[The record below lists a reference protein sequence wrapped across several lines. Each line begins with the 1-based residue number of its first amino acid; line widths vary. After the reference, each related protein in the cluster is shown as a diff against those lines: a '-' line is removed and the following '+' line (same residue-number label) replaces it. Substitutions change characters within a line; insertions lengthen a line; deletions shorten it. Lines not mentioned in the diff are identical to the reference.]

1 MQRITVTIDDE
12 LAQEIDKLAQ
22 ARGYQNRSEAV
33 RDLVRAGIVQTEP
46 RTSGGVSS
54 SCVATLT
61 YVYDQGMRD
70 LPKRLGAA
78 FRNHHDLPV
87 ATMRVAL
94 DHDSC
99 MEVSVLRGATARVE
113 RFAQSVIA
121 ERGVRHGRVM
131 IVPAAIGEERHA
143 HGGGQAHV
151 HQHIR
156 VG

>member
-22 ARGYQNRSEAV
+22 ERGYQNRSEAV
-33 RDLVRAGIVQTEP
+33 RDLVRAGIVQTE
-46 RTSGGVSS
+46 SGGRGSS
-54 SCVATLT
+54 SCIATLT

-70 LPKRLGAA
+70 LPKRLGAT
-78 FRNHHDLPV
+78 FRDHHDLPV

-94 DHDSC
+94 DHESC

-113 RFAQSVIA
+113 HFAQRVIA

-131 IVPAAIGEERHA
+131 IVPAEIDEERHA
-143 HGGGQAHV
+143 HGDGHAHT
-151 HQHIR
+151 HSHIR
-156 VG
+156 VA